1 MANRDDVNTAAERR
15 WQAGRAV
22 DRTLAL
28 WRVDAGLTGTQ
39 QALTYAAL
47 GGGAYGLFEVIRGRM
62 MIGLPLL
69 ALGVGGAW
77 YLYSKKQ
84 QAAELAEGL
93 REYVAAQLSTTAL
106 TQEGNIGLAYDDPDY
121 VKRTA
126 TATGWARGGAKVAQS
141 RLDADRDAAI
151 AAMNA

>member
-1 MANRDDVNTAAERR
+1 MANR
-15 WQAGRAV
+15 V
-22 DRTLAL
+22 DETLAL

-62 MIGLPLL
+62 MIGVPLL

-84 QAAELAEGL
+84 EAAELAEGL
-93 REYVAAQLSTTAL
+93 REYVAAQLRIPVEE
-106 TQEGNIGLAYDDPDY
+106 Q
-121 VKRTA
+121 TA
-126 TATGWARGGAKVAQS
+126 TATGWQRGASAAGKGQLVHQS